1 MGGRRGKGACFILTE
16 ADPDDKVKIRGFLS
30 WVEDFVFGFATSL
43 RVVSGIHRYS
53 GFFNCSA
60 CVMKANWKIARCP
73 AESAER
79 KYNRS
84 RPNVITAFS
93 DSSLTQ
99 AYKSF
104 VSEKLSKTFLV
115 ITLLEIVPVLGLIAG
130 VIYYRL
136 RLVAPF
142 LRYLT
147 FGQSFLTKCYYGS
160 FAWY

>member
-1 MGGRRGKGACFILTE
+1 
-16 ADPDDKVKIRGFLS
+16 
-30 WVEDFVFGFATSL
+30 
-43 RVVSGIHRYS
+43 
-53 GFFNCSA
+53 
-60 CVMKANWKIARCP
+60 MKANWKITRCP

-115 ITLLEIVPVLGLIAG
+115 ITLLEVVPVLVLIAG

-142 LRYLT
+142 LCYLT
-147 FGQSFLTKCYYGS
+147 FGQSFPTKWLLRVVLLVIILQQVSFGGIVEVLLMALLNFLFYRSALTK
-160 FAWY
+160 ALRTANLI

>member
-1 MGGRRGKGACFILTE
+1 
-16 ADPDDKVKIRGFLS
+16 
-30 WVEDFVFGFATSL
+30 
-43 RVVSGIHRYS
+43 
-53 GFFNCSA
+53 
-60 CVMKANWKIARCP
+60 MKANWKIARCP

-147 FGQSFLTKCYYGS
+147 FGQSFPTKWLLRVVLLVIILQQVSFGGIVEVPLMALLNLLFYRSGLTK
-160 FAWY
+160 ALRTANLI

>member
-1 MGGRRGKGACFILTE
+1 
-16 ADPDDKVKIRGFLS
+16 
-30 WVEDFVFGFATSL
+30 
-43 RVVSGIHRYS
+43 
-53 GFFNCSA
+53 
-60 CVMKANWKIARCP
+60 MKANWKIARCP

-99 AYKSF
+99 AYKNF
-104 VSEKLSKTFLV
+104 VSEKLPKTFLV

-147 FGQSFLTKCYYGS
+147 FGQSFPTKWLLRVVLLVIILQQVS
-160 FAWY
+160 FGGIVEVPLMALLNLLFYRSAFTKALRTANLI

>member
-1 MGGRRGKGACFILTE
+1 
-16 ADPDDKVKIRGFLS
+16 
-30 WVEDFVFGFATSL
+30 
-43 RVVSGIHRYS
+43 
-53 GFFNCSA
+53 
-60 CVMKANWKIARCP
+60 MKANWKIARCP

-115 ITLLEIVPVLGLIAG
+115 ITLLEIVTVLGLIAG

-147 FGQSFLTKCYYGS
+147 FGQSFPTKWLLRVVLLVIILQQVS
-160 FAWY
+160 FGGIVEVPLMALLNLLFYRSAFTKALRTANLI

>member
-1 MGGRRGKGACFILTE
+1 
-16 ADPDDKVKIRGFLS
+16 
-30 WVEDFVFGFATSL
+30 
-43 RVVSGIHRYS
+43 
-53 GFFNCSA
+53 
-60 CVMKANWKIARCP
+60 MKANWKIARCP

-99 AYKSF
+99 AYKNF
-104 VSEKLSKTFLV
+104 VSEKLPKTFLV

-147 FGQSFLTKCYYGS
+147 FGQSFPTKWLLRVVLLVIILQQVSFGGIVEVPLMALLNLLLYRSALTK
-160 FAWY
+160 ALRTANLI

>member
-1 MGGRRGKGACFILTE
+1 
-16 ADPDDKVKIRGFLS
+16 
-30 WVEDFVFGFATSL
+30 
-43 RVVSGIHRYS
+43 
-53 GFFNCSA
+53 
-60 CVMKANWKIARCP
+60 MKANWKISRCP

-147 FGQSFLTKCYYGS
+147 FGQSFPTKWLLRVVLLVIILQQVSFGGIVEVPLMALLNLLFYRSGLTK
-160 FAWY
+160 ALRTANLI

>member
-1 MGGRRGKGACFILTE
+1 
-16 ADPDDKVKIRGFLS
+16 
-30 WVEDFVFGFATSL
+30 
-43 RVVSGIHRYS
+43 
-53 GFFNCSA
+53 
-60 CVMKANWKIARCP
+60 MKANWKIARCP

-115 ITLLEIVPVLGLIAG
+115 TTLLEIVPVLGLIAG

-147 FGQSFLTKCYYGS
+147 FGQSFPTKWLLRVVLLVIILQQVS
-160 FAWY
+160 FGGIVEVPLMALLNLLFYRSAFTKALRTANLI

>member
-1 MGGRRGKGACFILTE
+1 
-16 ADPDDKVKIRGFLS
+16 
-30 WVEDFVFGFATSL
+30 
-43 RVVSGIHRYS
+43 
-53 GFFNCSA
+53 
-60 CVMKANWKIARCP
+60 MKANWKIARCP

-147 FGQSFLTKCYYGS
+147 FGQSFPTKWLLRVVLLVIILHQVSFGGIVEVPLMALLNLLFYRSALTK
-160 FAWY
+160 ALRTANLI